1 VNKPSTITNRKKKKQ
16 TADRWN
22 RIERGCRMVAS
33 RRRAPTAQTELE
45 FVQIIPQ
52 RPQKGTKFANYVLE
66 FCHELLFLYSEPTS
80 ASRNIRFMFANGQ
93 SKRMTDAPKKL
104 LCIEDD
110 RETATLIAEELVER
124 GFEVNLA
131 YDGREGLAAVL
142 QKKPDLVLCD
152 ISMPALSGF
161 EVLER
166 LTALAPSF
174 GDIPFIFLTALSD
187 RDNELKGRQLG
198 ADDYVT
204 KPIDFDMLSMIVN
217 ARLAGVARTE
227 VWAKLV
233 ELHEREVETLTWVA
247 RGKTSAEIAQI
258 LGLTKRTVD
267 FHLDNARVKLGAT
280 TRTQAAI
287 KAATGRLI
295 EI

>member
-1 VNKPSTITNRKKKKQ
+1 M
-16 TADRWN
+16 A
-22 RIERGCRMVAS
+22 AS
-33 RRRAPTAQTELE
+33 DNIWFML
-45 FVQIIPQ
+45 
-52 RPQKGTKFANYVLE
+52 AN
-66 FCHELLFLYSEPTS
+66 T
-80 ASRNIRFMFANGQ
+80 R
-93 SKRMTDAPKKL
+93 SKRMTAARKKI

-110 RETATLIAEELVER
+110 RETAALIAEELVER
-124 GFEVNLA
+124 GFEVSLA

-142 QKKPDLVLCD
+142 HMKPDLVLCD

-174 GDIPFIFLTALSD
+174 GEIPFVFLTALSD

-204 KPIDFDMLSMIVN
+204 KPIDFDMLCMIVN

-227 VWAKLV
+227 VWARFV

-267 FHLDNARVKLGAT
+267 FHLDNARVKLGAA

-295 EI
+295 EL